1 MMTAGCLQVW
11 RREVPVDVFAASD
24 AGRHVAEGLGAAC
37 DPRDAARPLGR
48 WAARRRGPGSVPR
61 PSGRRQTLG
70 TLGGTSPRAWERP
83 ATLGTPPDSWD
94 AGRHVAEGLGAFCE
108 PLVDVLDEFE
118 QQLQLNRRRLVT
130 SIDKMHS
137 VHADYEHDR
146 LIDHQFVL

>member
-11 RREVPVDVFAASD
+11 RREVPVDVFAAS
-24 AGRHVAEGLGAAC
+24 
-37 DPRDAARPLGR
+37 
-48 WAARRRGPGSVPR
+48 
-61 PSGRRQTLG
+61 
-70 TLGGTSPRAWERP
+70 
-83 ATLGTPPDSWD
+83 D